1 MWAFKYISR
10 APSAPRSDTVKSN
23 TPPDTFFNFG
33 CDGWGRG
40 APIIFDQRQK
50 SRNHGVNGKPP
61 RGQPTSPFDATRT
74 DFDRDTSDK
83 YSLVLNAGHEIE
95 RVVDAEGNSRC

>member
-1 MWAFKYISR
+1 MASR
-10 APSAPRSDTVKSN
+10 QTAALPADLSIRRN
-23 TPPDTFFNFG
+23 PD
-33 CDGWGRG
+33 
-40 APIIFDQRQK
+40 
-50 SRNHGVNGKPP
+50 
-61 RGQPTSPFDATRT
+61 